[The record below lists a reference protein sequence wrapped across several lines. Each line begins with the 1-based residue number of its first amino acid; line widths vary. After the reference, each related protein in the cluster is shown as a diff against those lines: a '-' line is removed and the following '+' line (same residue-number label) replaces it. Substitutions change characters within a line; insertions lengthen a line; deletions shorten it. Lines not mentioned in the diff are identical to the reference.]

1 MTKRLLVFA
10 ALVASAM
17 MMNGCMTSGGEAARD
32 PAGETERTA
41 TSELANRTCFTCD
54 LDPSVHSCSS
64 IPSHAQHV
72 CQRACVVCDD
82 FGDNIGEC
90 FIGLCAPDL

>member
-17 MMNGCMTSGGEAARD
+17 MINGCMTGGGAARD
-32 PAGETERTA
+32 PAGEIDSTA
-41 TSELANRTCFTCD
+41 TSELTQQTCFTCD
-54 LDPSVHSCSS
+54 LDPSVRSCSS
-64 IPSHAQHV
+64 IASRAQHI

-90 FIGLCAPDL
+90 FVGSCEPDL